1 MTNIVLFV
9 SDCRYIFDIRSRYN
23 GWLAHSWLFIKEKL
37 QISQREGRAAAGPEL
52 AVNKNHF
59 SPL

>member
-23 GWLAHSWLFIKEKL
+23 GWLAHSWLLKKNYKYPREKGGL
-37 QISQREGRAAAGPEL
+37 ELGR
-52 AVNKNHF
+52 
-59 SPL
+59 SWQ